1 VNNNQLP
8 RLRAVHRALADPLRI
23 RLFELLAVRPRSA
36 KELAGHV
43 GMRADRL
50 YHHLAQLEEAK
61 LIEISEYR
69 RLPGGKVERVYA
81 PAAAE
86 PAGDDAT
93 PADVALLFN
102 ATLETTRADI
112 NAATLAREAGQDRRM
127 SLSRIG
133 IRLSERHMA
142 ELKTAVGELLRIAQD
157 HPDDDGV
164 WSTVLWTVIDRE
176 DRRTAPGG
184 PSGEH
189 DPPPARLQPRK

>member
-1 VNNNQLP
+1 MNDNQLP

-23 RLFELLAVRPRSA
+23 RLFELLAVRPQSA

-43 GMRADRL
+43 GMHADRL
-50 YHHLAQLEEAK
+50 YHHLAQLEEAR

-102 ATLETTRADI
+102 AALETTRADI
-112 NAATLAREAGQDRRM
+112 NAASLAREAGQDRRM

-133 IRLSERHMA
+133 IRLSERHLA
-142 ELKTAVGELLRIAQD
+142 ELKTAIEELLRAAQD

-184 PSGEH
+184 RSGEH
-189 DPPPARLQPRK
+189 DPPPAREQPRK

>member
-1 VNNNQLP
+1 VNDNQLP

-23 RLFELLAVRPRSA
+23 RLFELLAVRPQSA

-61 LIEISEYR
+61 LIEIGEYR

-86 PAGDDAT
+86 SAGDDAT

-102 ATLETTRADI
+102 AALETTRADI
-112 NAATLAREAGQDRRM
+112 NAASLAREAGQDRRM

-133 IRLSERHMA
+133 IRLSERHLT
-142 ELKTAVGELLRIAQD
+142 ELKTAIEELLRAAQD
-157 HPDDDGV
+157 HPDNDGV

-184 PSGEH
+184 PPGEH

>member
-1 VNNNQLP
+1 MNDNQLP

-23 RLFELLAVRPRSA
+23 RLFELLAVRPQSA

-61 LIEISEYR
+61 LIEIGEYR

-86 PAGDDAT
+86 SAGDDAT

-102 ATLETTRADI
+102 AALETTRADI
-112 NAATLAREAGQDRRM
+112 NAASLAREAGQDRRM

-133 IRLSERHMA
+133 IRLSERHLA
-142 ELKTAVGELLRIAQD
+142 ELKTAIEELLRAAQD

-184 PSGEH
+184 RSGEH
-189 DPPPARLQPRK
+189 DPPPAREQPRK